1 MKARESVELWIVAYG
16 GSRSM
21 ISPSTVLGVFSA
33 ADRALSL
40 VERSKQV
47 NGSSSSIF
55 AQQSKDNLPHTTT
68 AIHDDCYKWIE
79 TQLAAVAV
87 CSDDVRLVAVSGKSA
102 SGFLWH
108 LDSCISVQ
116 IETNDISPR
125 VDATMT
131 LVVSLPSELSD
142 GSVVETCSDIASI
155 LLSDRDVW
163 YAHIN
168 PVVSGTVS
176 YAYAYQGILA
186 NGNWSQVLER
196 RTWTTFVLP
205 QRAMPRGVYWGNVF
219 GTQLWNRL
227 QAAGLSGYLG
237 DASAFREDYIPRS
250 VKGEHGGMAL
260 FLDDEPLRF
269 ARLQSPESND
279 CDIYDRAAWTGAA
292 LRAAIRDC
300 S

>member
-1 MKARESVELWIVAYG
+1 MKARESVELWIVAHG

-87 CSDDVRLVAVSGKSA
+87 GGDDVRLVAVSGKSA
-102 SGFLWH
+102 SGFAWH
-108 LDSCISVQ
+108 LDSCMSVQ
-116 IETNDISPR
+116 VETNDISPR

-131 LVVSLPSELSD
+131 LVVSLPSKVSD
-142 GSVVETCSDIASI
+142 GSVVEMCSDIASI

-176 YAYAYQGILA
+176 YAYAYQGVVA
-186 NGNWSQVLER
+186 NGNWSEVLER
-196 RTWTTFVLP
+196 RTWMTYFLP
-205 QRAMPRGVYWGNVF
+205 ERATPRAVYWGNVF
-219 GTQLWNRL
+219 GRKLWHRL
-227 QAAGLSGYLG
+227 QASGLSNYLG
-237 DASAFREDYIPRS
+237 EASTFRED
-250 VKGEHGGMAL
+250 
-260 FLDDEPLRF
+260 
-269 ARLQSPESND
+269 
-279 CDIYDRAAWTGAA
+279 
-292 LRAAIRDC
+292 
-300 S
+300 